1 MKIEEQKKKGL
12 NTILSITIDKKII
25 EEELKKKL
33 SKLQS
38 EISLKGFR
46 PGKVPP
52 AVIKSQFGKA
62 IYGEVIDKI
71 LHESSNKAL
80 LEKKIK
86 VAGQPKINLNTFGE
100 GKDLN
105 YTIEVD
111 SLPEVNLASFEKYTA
126 NEYSLKIENKLIDE
140 KIKEIAK
147 NNKTF
152 SDKNEK
158 LEKGDL
164 VIFDCNGSVNG
175 EKFEGSDGKNTRLV
189 IGEDLFLKGF
199 DQKLIGVKKK
209 ENKTVEVNLPEN
221 YPKKEL
227 ANKKAKFECKIIN
240 VQKPNETKIDDTFAK
255 NLGAKDLADL
265 KLLIEKQI
273 STQYTQALDSIT
285 KKEILDQIGKLHKLE
300 LPKNLVEQEIH
311 LMTHQLK
318 KEEAEKHKSKNL
330 KVAESRI
337 KLGLVL
343 NEYGEKNNL
352 KVSNEE
358 VKAEVQKQIKGMPG
372 QEKMVLD
379 YYEKNPSAAQ
389 SLKGSLYEEKI
400 LTLFKSK
407 INLKKKNITINEA
420 EKIISD
426 FNKSSQELS
435 VHNHSDDHGH
445 NHDHE
450 NNGDHDHNHKNEIKD
465 SKEKKVS
472 KTSSNIQK
480 KIKKVSKK

>member
-1 MKIEEQKKKGL
+1 MKVEIQNKKGL
-12 NTILSITIDKKII
+12 TTILSIIIDKKTIQ
-25 EEELKKKL
+25 EELDKKL

-38 EISLKGFR
+38 EVNLKGFR
-46 PGKVPP
+46 PGKVPQ

-80 LEKKIK
+80 IEKKIK
-86 VAGQPKINLNTFGE
+86 AAGQPKIDLKTFGE

-111 SLPEVNLASFEKYTA
+111 SLPEVNLVGFEKYTV
-126 NEYSLKIENKLIDE
+126 NEYLLKIENKLVDE
-140 KIKEIAK
+140 KIKDIAK

-152 SDKNEK
+152 SDKDEK
-158 LEKGDL
+158 SEKGDL
-164 VIFDCNGSVNG
+164 VIFDYNASVNG
-175 EKFEGSDGKNTRLV
+175 EKFEGSEGKNTRLV
-189 IGEDLFLKGF
+189 VGEDLFLKGF
-199 DQKLIGVKKK
+199 DQKLIGVKKE
-209 ENKTVEVNLPEN
+209 ENKTIEVNLPEN

-227 ANKKAKFECKIIN
+227 ANKKAKFDCKIIN
-240 VQKPNETKIDDTFAK
+240 IQKPNEIKIDDTFAK

-273 STQYTQALDSIT
+273 STQHKQTLDSIT
-285 KKEILDQIGKLHKLE
+285 KKEILDQIEKFHKLE
-300 LPKNLVEQEIH
+300 LPKNLVKQEID
-311 LMTHQLK
+311 LMTRQLK
-318 KEEAEKHKSKNL
+318 KEEIEKHKSKNL
-330 KVAESRI
+330 KIAESRI
-337 KLGLVL
+337 KLGLIL

-352 KVSNEE
+352 KVSDEE
-358 VKAEVQKQIKGMPG
+358 VRAEVQKQIKGMPG

-407 INLKKKNITINEA
+407 INLKKKNITIAEA

-426 FNKSSQELS
+426 FNKIAKDLS
-435 VHNHSDDHGH
+435 TH
-445 NHDHE
+445 NHDNEEH
-450 NNGDHDHNHKNEIKD
+450 GHDHDHNHGKD
-465 SKEKKVS
+465 TKANKKKKIS
-472 KTSSNIQK
+472 KTYSNIK
-480 KIKKVSKK
+480 KK